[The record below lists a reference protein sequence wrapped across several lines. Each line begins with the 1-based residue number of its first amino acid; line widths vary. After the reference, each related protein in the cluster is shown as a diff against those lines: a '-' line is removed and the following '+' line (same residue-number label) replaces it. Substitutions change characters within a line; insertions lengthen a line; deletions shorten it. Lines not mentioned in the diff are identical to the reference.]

1 MSKLTR
7 SLIRAALFATVPVY
21 GLVPP
26 AASALSLD
34 DTVAL
39 EARGFVDLDSFLGP
53 EPELSNLIETET
65 EEPFV
70 RSSVSVADEQTGLY
84 SYTGSADIGNLE
96 LKVEGMLTNS
106 DTTDLFGRGV
116 PLMQVVAEARDI
128 VTLTTDNTD
137 PYEVTLEMTIE
148 GDLALGTSTS
158 GITPAS
164 ANALISLDTEGQ
176 INVTDGA
183 TYSTSGPILDT
194 LSVTYPVSGPE
205 VTLTISTLLSFT
217 VLALGA
223 GQTTLV
229 DLGNT
234 ALIELIVPEGVSVS
248 SASGTFGVPITPV
261 PEPTAAA
268 LMASGLLLL
277 GGAVAR
283 RQRQQQTR
291 LG

>member
-1 MSKLTR
+1 MSTLTP

-21 GLVPP
+21 GLVPS

-34 DTVAL
+34 DTVAI
-39 EARGFVDLDSFLGP
+39 EARGLVDLDGRLGP
-53 EPELSNLIETET
+53 EPALSNLIETET
-65 EEPFV
+65 DEPFV
-70 RSSVSVADEQTGLY
+70 RSSVSVADEQAGLY
-84 SYTGSADIGNLE
+84 AYAGSADIGNLE

-106 DTTDLFGRGV
+106 GTTDLFGQGL
-116 PLMQVVAEARDI
+116 PLMQVVTEARDI
-128 VTLTTDNTD
+128 VTLISANAD

-148 GDLALGTSTS
+148 GELDLGTSTI
-158 GITPAS
+158 GITPAT

-176 INVTDGA
+176 LNVSDAA
-183 TYSTSGPILDT
+183 TYSSSGSIFDT
-194 LSVTYPVSGPE
+194 LSVTYQVSGPE
-205 VTLTISTLLSFT
+205 VTLEISTLLSFT

-283 RQRQQQTR
+283 RQRQQAR